1 MPGLRLGMQTI
12 ALSSRPAIC
21 GCAAYAG
28 KKEGEGPLG
37 DQFDFV
43 AKDELYN
50 QDTFELAEKQL
61 YLDAIRKA
69 IRKGGTTPE
78 EVQFLLGGDLLNQI
92 ITASFSARD
101 LGIPFIGLYGACS
114 TMAESIALGS
124 MLLDGGHADQVICA
138 ASSHFCTAE
147 RQYRYPLEFGA
158 QRPPTSQ
165 WTVTGAGATLLSTNP
180 KAPVLAHVTQVCMG
194 RVVDLGITDANN
206 MGAAMAPAAAD
217 TLLALF
223 SDSGTSPEDYDLIV
237 TGDLGQIG
245 HDLMVQLMREQR
257 VPLLPERT
265 TDCGLLIYD
274 RETQDV
280 HAGGSGCGC
289 SGVVLNAHLL
299 PLLQSGQ
306 LRRII
311 FMATGALMSLT
322 SSQQGESI
330 PGVAHAVVLE
340 AGTSPRALPLEPA

>member
-1 MPGLRLGMQTI
+1 MSGSRIGLQTI

-21 GCAAYAG
+21 GGAAYVG

-37 DQFDFV
+37 AAFDYV
-43 AKDELYN
+43 TQDEMYHQN
-50 QDTFELAEKQL
+50 TFELAEKQL
-61 YLDAIRKA
+61 CLDAIRKA
-69 IRKGGTTPE
+69 IRKGGSSPE

-92 ITASFSARD
+92 ITASYSARD

-114 TMAESIALGS
+114 TMAESLALGS
-124 MLLDGGHADQVICA
+124 MLLDGGHAVQAVCA

-158 QRPPTSQ
+158 QRPPTAQ
-165 WTVTGAGATLLSTNP
+165 WTVTGAGASLLSLEP

-223 SDSGTSPEDYDLIV
+223 SDTKTTPEDYDLIV
-237 TGDLGQIG
+237 TGDLGKIG
-245 HDLMVQLMREQR
+245 HDLLMQLMREQR
-257 VPLLPERT
+257 LPLPDERC
-265 TDCGLLIYD
+265 TDCGLLIYN
-274 RETQDV
+274 REEQDV

-289 SGVVLNAHLL
+289 SAVVLNAHFL

-306 LRRII
+306 LRRIVFI
-311 FMATGALMSLT
+311 ATGALMSLT
-322 SSQQGESI
+322 TSQQGESI
-330 PGVAHAVVLE
+330 PGIAHAVVLE
-340 AGTSPRALPLEPA
+340 SPAK